1 MKKWIGGF
9 VLVATFL
16 FLSTGGFSDTPPP
29 KVTIGVVPNGLSIS
43 GQKVS
48 LGLASGS
55 SIGALSATDWTTFNS
70 KQASGNYI
78 TSLTSDVVA
87 SGPGAASSTI
97 QSNVVSNSK
106 LAQMGAH
113 TYKGNNTGSTANAAD
128 ITSTQLTADLDTF
141 TSSLKGLAPASG
153 GGTTN
158 FLRADGTWNPAGTG
172 SVSSVGLSV
181 PSFLSVSGSPVT
193 TSGTLAVSLSGT
205 ALPLANGGT
214 GATSKTLAMDALS
227 PITTKGDLIS
237 SDGTDNV
244 RLGIG
249 SDAQV
254 LTADSTQTRGMKW
267 ATPTTG
273 TVTSVALTVPSF
285 LSVSG
290 SPITSSGTLGVSL
303 SGTALPVANGGTGQ
317 ISSLAAFNALSPLTT
332 KGDLLTFAS
341 SNNVRQAV
349 GSDGQVLTADAAQTN
364 GVKWATPT
372 TGTVTSVALSLPN
385 IFTISGSPV
394 TSSGTL
400 TGSLATETAN
410 TVWAGPTTGAASAPT
425 FRSLV
430 GADLPNPT
438 SSTLG
443 GVQSY
448 AAVSNQWI
456 NTISTSGVPSST
468 QPAFTNISGSL
479 AGSQLPAFTGD
490 VTNSSAAMTVAK
502 IQGTTVSGTTG
513 TGNVVFSAAP
523 AFTGNMTGV
532 QLGLTG
538 TIGAANLS
546 GTNTGDLTLAAVG
559 ASPNANA
566 ASLSGQVLTLQP
578 ASSTQPGVVTA
589 GTQTIAGAK
598 TMSSLLTLNGSIAV
612 PENNSIQLP
621 AFGSL
626 SADGKYAGITESGTA
641 GDTLSFGQVVYLN
654 STNSAWVRA
663 KADSTTTS
671 GLVRVGLCV
680 QAAAST
686 ATTTILTYGK
696 VRADSL
702 FPALTVG
709 APAYISAVT
718 AGSITVNQP
727 SSTDQVIRIM
737 GYGNSSNILF
747 FSPSNDFMTHL

>member
-9 VLVATFL
+9 VLAATFL

-29 KVTIGVVPNGLSIS
+29 KVSIGVVPNGLSIS
-43 GQKVS
+43 GQKIS

-55 SIGALSATDWTTFNS
+55 SVGALSATDWTTFNS
-70 KQASGNYI
+70 KQASGSYI

-97 QSNVVSNSK
+97 QPNVVSNSK

-172 SVSSVGLSV
+172 SVSSVALTV
-181 PSFLSVSGSPVT
+181 PPFLSVGGSPIT
-193 TSGTLAVSLSGT
+193 TSGTLAVSLSG
-205 ALPLANGGT
+205 A
-214 GATSKTLAMDALS
+214 
-227 PITTKGDLIS
+227 
-237 SDGTDNV
+237 
-244 RLGIG
+244 
-249 SDAQV
+249 
-254 LTADSTQTRGMKW
+254 
-267 ATPTTG
+267 
-273 TVTSVALTVPSF
+273 
-285 LSVSG
+285 
-290 SPITSSGTLGVSL
+290 
-303 SGTALPVANGGTGQ
+303 ALPVANGGTGQ
-317 ISSLAAFNALSPLTT
+317 TSALPAFNTLSPLTT

-364 GVKWATPT
+364 GMKWATPT
-372 TGTVTSVALSLPN
+372 TGTVTSVGLSLPN
-385 IFTISGSPV
+385 IFTTSGSPV
-394 TSSGTL
+394 TTSGTL
-400 TGSLATETAN
+400 TGTLATQTAN
-410 TVWAGPTTGAASAPT
+410 TVWAGPATGAVTTPT
-425 FRSLV
+425 FRALV
-430 GADLPNPT
+430 GADLPTPT

-443 GVQSY
+443 GIESY
-448 AAVSNQWI
+448 ASVSHQWI

-468 QPAFTNISGSL
+468 QPAFSDISSTL
-479 AGSQLPAFTGD
+479 AGSQLPTFTGD
-490 VTNSSAAMTVAK
+490 VTNSSAAMTVAA
-502 IQGTTVSGTTG
+502 IQGKTVSGTTG
-513 TGNVVFSAAP
+513 TSNVVFSNAP
-523 AFTGNMTGV
+523 AFTGNITGV

-546 GTNTGDLTLAAVG
+546 GTNTGDVTLATVG

-598 TMSSLLTLNGSIAV
+598 TLSSLLTLNGSVAV
-612 PENNSIQLP
+612 VENNSIQLP

-641 GDTLSFGQVVYLN
+641 GDTLSFGQIVYVN
-654 STNSAWVRA
+654 STNNAWVRA

-671 GLVRVGLCV
+671 GPVRIGLCV

-702 FPALTVG
+702 FPTLTVG

-718 AGSITVNQP
+718 AGSITVSQP

-737 GYGNSSNILF
+737 GYGNASNILF
-747 FSPSNDFMTHL
+747 FSPSNDYMTHL